1 MAGPIQSAISGATS
15 LVAGVAVGAKKL
27 SEDAKQASEK
37 ASSEAKAE
45 EEASAKKQADEKAK
59 RDAEVAKKE
68 ATVLEAKGSALEAD
82 LINMGAD
89 PESARAFMNARELG
103 LSTKKFMLRNNGRF
117 SKAYSTIADM
127 ASKDALTD
135 SLSSKVLNKQGFA
148 DRVVA
153 LGGTR
158 QARVKALVEASK
170 GGKK

>member
-15 LVAGVAVGAKKL
+15 LVAGAVVGAKKL

-37 ASSEAKAE
+37 ASAETKAE
-45 EEASAKKQADEKAK
+45 EEAVAKKQQAEKAQ
-59 RDAEVAKKE
+59 KE
-68 ATVLEAKGSALEAD
+68 ATLTEAKGTALEAD

-103 LSTKKFMLRNNGRF
+103 LSTKKFMLREKGKF

-148 DRVVA
+148 ERVVA